1 MIIYIGDTRI
11 DARRLLIRFIINAL
25 ALVVADALVPGI
37 RIEGWQAYTV
47 MAIVLGMVNAV
58 AKPVLELLTC
68 PLIILTLGLFL
79 LVLNAAM
86 LGLAAWIA
94 GALGADGL
102 RRGVRGRDNNLDR
115 ELVAVHRAGVNRTSR
130 QDRAPGQEAHG

>member
-94 GALGADGL
+94 GALGAD
-102 RRGVRGRDNNLDR
+102 
-115 ELVAVHRAGVNRTSR
+115 VHVDGFGAAFVGAIIISIVSWLLSI
-130 QDRAPGQEAHG
+130 ALA

>member
-11 DARRLLIRFIINAL
+11 DARRLLVRFIINAL

-47 MAIVLGMVNAV
+47 MAIVLGFVNAV

-94 GALGADGL
+94 GALGAD
-102 RRGVRGRDNNLDR
+102 
-115 ELVAVHRAGVNRTSR
+115 VHIDGFGAAFVGAIIISIVSWLLSI
-130 QDRAPGQEAHG
+130 ALA

>member
-11 DARRLLIRFIINAL
+11 DARRLLVRFLINAL

-47 MAIVLGMVNAV
+47 MAIVLGFVNAV

-94 GALGADGL
+94 GALGAD
-102 RRGVRGRDNNLDR
+102 
-115 ELVAVHRAGVNRTSR
+115 VHVDGFGAAFVGAIIISIVSWLLSI
-130 QDRAPGQEAHG
+130 ALA

>member
-1 MIIYIGDTRI
+1 
-11 DARRLLIRFIINAL
+11 
-25 ALVVADALVPGI
+25 
-37 RIEGWQAYTV
+37 

-94 GALGADGL
+94 GALGAD
-102 RRGVRGRDNNLDR
+102 
-115 ELVAVHRAGVNRTSR
+115 VHVDGFGAAFVGAIIISIVSWLLSI
-130 QDRAPGQEAHG
+130 ALA

>member
-11 DARRLLIRFIINAL
+11 DARRLLVRFIINAL
-25 ALVVADALVPGI
+25 ALVVADALVAGI

-47 MAIVLGMVNAV
+47 LAIVLGLVNAV
-58 AKPVLELLTC
+58 AKPVLEILTC

-94 GALGADGL
+94 GGLGAD
-102 RRGVRGRDNNLDR
+102 
-115 ELVAVHRAGVNRTSR
+115 VHIDGFGAAFVGAIIISIVSWLLSI
-130 QDRAPGQEAHG
+130 ALA

>member
-47 MAIVLGMVNAV
+47 MAIVLGLVNAV
-58 AKPVLELLTC
+58 AKPVLEILTC
-68 PLIILTLGLFL
+68 PLIVLTLGLFL

-94 GALGADGL
+94 GALGADVQIDGFGAAFL
-102 RRGVRGRDNNLDR
+102 GAIIISIVSWL
-115 ELVAVHRAGVNRTSR
+115 LSMALA
-130 QDRAPGQEAHG
+130 

>member
-11 DARRLLIRFIINAL
+11 DARRLLVRFIINAL
-25 ALVVADALVPGI
+25 ALVVADALVGGI

-47 MAIVLGMVNAV
+47 MAIVLGLVNAV
-58 AKPVLELLTC
+58 AKPVLEILTC
-68 PLIILTLGLFL
+68 PLIVLTLGLFL

-94 GALGADGL
+94 GALGAD
-102 RRGVRGRDNNLDR
+102 VRIDGFGAAFLGAIIISIVSWF
-115 ELVAVHRAGVNRTSR
+115 LSIVLA
-130 QDRAPGQEAHG
+130 

>member
-11 DARRLLIRFIINAL
+11 DARRLLVRFIINAL
-25 ALVVADALVPGI
+25 ALVVADALVGGI

-47 MAIVLGMVNAV
+47 MAIVLGLVNAV
-58 AKPVLELLTC
+58 AKPVLEILTC
-68 PLIILTLGLFL
+68 PLIVLTLGLFL

-94 GALGADGL
+94 GALGAD
-102 RRGVRGRDNNLDR
+102 
-115 ELVAVHRAGVNRTSR
+115 VHIDGFGAAFLGAIIISIVSWFLSIVL
-130 QDRAPGQEAHG
+130 A